1 MDLLKASELK
11 ELVAALAPGL
21 IILGIRQ
28 KFVAGPVPSL
38 QDRAISY
45 AAVSAVYYAIFHPSI
60 VFLEGAVPIGKWGAS
75 ALEYVIIPLIFGGLF
90 GLATSLD
97 VVTRL
102 WTKVGIQPVHH
113 VPTAWDY
120 AFSRLQRGT
129 YIIVTLT
136 DGSHVAGIYGGGS
149 FASSSKDERDVLID
163 DVWEVEEGVW
173 SRAAAPKSVLL
184 CGKDIRTVELFKGN
198 EQ

>member
-11 ELVAALAPGL
+11 ELVSALAPGL

-60 VFLEGAVPIGKWGAS
+60 AFLETTLQIGKWSAS
-75 ALEYVIIPLIFGGLF
+75 ALEYVVIPLIFGALLGLETF
-90 GLATSLD
+90 FDAATRFWS
-97 VVTRL
+97 
-102 WTKVGIQPVHH
+102 KIGIQPVHH

-129 YIIVTLT
+129 YVIVTLT
-136 DGSHVAGIYGGGS
+136 DGSQVSGVYGAGS
-149 FASSSKDERDVLID
+149 FSSSSKDERDILID

-173 SRAAAPKSVLL
+173 TRAPAPKSVLL
-184 CGKDIRTVELFKGN
+184 CGKDIRTVELFKGSG
-198 EQ
+198 Q

>member
-11 ELVAALAPGL
+11 DLVAALAPGL

-28 KFVAGPVPSL
+28 RFVAGAAPSL
-38 QDRAISY
+38 QERAISY

-60 VFLEGAVPIGKWGAS
+60 SFLQLRLDTGQWLAS
-75 ALEYVIIPLIFGGLF
+75 AIEYVIMPTLIGAMYGFATSHD
-90 GLATSLD
+90 LATRFWD
-97 VVTRL
+97 R
-102 WTKVGIQPVHH
+102 VGIQPVHH

-136 DGSHVAGIYGGGS
+136 DGSHVAGLYGGGS
-149 FASSSKDERDVLID
+149 FASSSREERDILID
-163 DVWEVEEGVW
+163 DVWEVKDGTW
-173 SRAAAPKSVLL
+173 SRPAAPKSILL

-198 EQ
+198 ET